1 VRGIGT
7 APQPRA
13 ALSVAAAP
21 RRPPQHNSRQ
31 RMLLNLA
38 NTSRDRFVRLLLEQH
53 ADVNATDAEGRSAI
67 LEAADK
73 GLRLLLEHGADVNVA
88 DVNVTDG
95 DGSTL
100 LMMAICNGDHSLA
113 RLLLEH
119 GANVNSMDKNGG
131 NTALMRAAYLCQV
144 STMSL
149 LIHNQADVNARNHH
163 GDTALMWACATESR
177 FYNQSNYDFEMARRK
192 HDTVLLLLQ

>member
-1 VRGIGT
+1 
-7 APQPRA
+7 
-13 ALSVAAAP
+13 
-21 RRPPQHNSRQ
+21 
-31 RMLLNLA
+31 M
-38 NTSRDRFVRLLLEQH
+38 RLLLDQH

-73 GLRLLLEHGADVNVA
+73 GQAIFRLLLEYGADVNVA

-95 DGSTL
+95 DGSNL

-163 GDTALMWACATESR
+163 GDTALMWACATKIR
-177 FYNQSNYDFEMARRK
+177 LYNQSNYDFEMARRK